1 MAAVK
6 VTDSIY
12 SVGIL
17 NPNMR
22 VFDIV
27 MSTDYG
33 TTYNSYVRRK
43 PAGCKLIPVAAGVR
57 AAVTKLLAVIF
68 GQKAHGKQLAAVEQL
83 ACETLRAQEN
93 IGDGLVPEDSDAAPT
108 GGHRVD
114 HIAALRRDHSPLL
127 ANGLKGVERQLIRGK
142 LLHNLASF
150 RQLGRRAGRPR
161 ALFWY
166 VDYIIAHPGKKKN

>member
-1 MAAVK
+1 MQ
-6 VTDSIY
+6 
-12 SVGIL
+12 
-17 NPNMR
+17 
-22 VFDIV
+22 
-27 MSTDYG
+27 
-33 TTYNSYVRRK
+33 RRK

-68 GQKAHGKQLAAVEQL
+68 GQKAHGKQLAAVVQL
-83 ACETLRAQEN
+83 ACDTLRAQDI
-93 IGDGLVPEDSDAAPT
+93 IGDGIVPEDSDAAPT

-161 ALFWY
+161 ALFRY
-166 VDYIIAHPGKKKN
+166 VDYIIAYPGKKKN